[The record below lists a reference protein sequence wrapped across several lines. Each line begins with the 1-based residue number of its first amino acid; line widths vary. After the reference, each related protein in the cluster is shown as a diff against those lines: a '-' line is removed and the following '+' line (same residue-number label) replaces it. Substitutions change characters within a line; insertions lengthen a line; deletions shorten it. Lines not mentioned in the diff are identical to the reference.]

1 MKRAINKWVISIF
14 AIIMLLM
21 IGIEGKTY
29 MDNDKKKYNAQ
40 QMSEIVE
47 MERIAAKQIK
57 NTFLEIEEITFSE
70 KYKVNKLTGFTNI
83 NVEIISNTNQT
94 NLGISLPSEENSKY
108 LTSYMGKGLKKG
120 VTEMPIKITFS
131 DKTEGD
137 L

>member
-70 KYKVNKLTGFTNI
+70 K
-83 NVEIISNTNQT
+83 
-94 NLGISLPSEENSKY
+94 
-108 LTSYMGKGLKKG
+108 KK
-120 VTEMPIKITFS
+120 
-131 DKTEGD
+131 
-137 L
+137 